1 MTIQWRLSLWYMGI
15 TLAILVV
22 FSMATYLGMR
32 HLLYSALDNERD
44 LIAQAIESSYDP
56 YQNIFRDMHID
67 PVRLSRNLKEYYI
80 VVYDSFERPIFHS
93 PLAEQ
98 IEMPIPLTRQVVEE
112 RHTFTITDGGVGQ
125 TRVKYQSTTFRTFSR
140 KIVYQNKTVGWVNM
154 AFPTTEIESSMHNL
168 LKSLM
173 LGIFFAVGLI
183 GSGSYFLTRKVL
195 HPVAVITNKARE
207 ISSRNLSE
215 RLAVYNEHDELG
227 GLTVVLND
235 LLQRLENSFLAQRRF
250 MADAAHELKTPL
262 TVLRAHWEDEI
273 NNDAL
278 RQDLREKLV
287 QDTETIS
294 RLAHLINNMLL
305 LAQTEEIRFEQKRL
319 QLDDIVKEVISDARV
334 LADMKSQQLDLQ
346 MTTTSAV
353 TGDRDR
359 LYQLAF
365 NLVENAIKYTP
376 EKGTIKVLLERQ
388 QNQVIL
394 SIEDDGPGIAEEHLP
409 WVFERFYRVNK
420 DRSRKTGGS
429 GLGLAICKL
438 IVEAHGGTIEV
449 ASQPNAG
456 TRFHVRLPIATE
468 AA

>member
-1 MTIQWRLSLWYMGI
+1 MTIQWRLSLWYMCV
-15 TLAILVV
+15 TLAILVI

-32 HLLYSALDNERD
+32 HLLYSALDKERD
-44 LIAQAIESSYDP
+44 LISQAIESSYDP
-56 YQNIFRDMHID
+56 YQNVFKEMQID
-67 PVRLSRNLKEYYI
+67 PFRLSRNLKQTYI

-98 IEMPIPLTRQVVEE
+98 IEMPIPLTRQVIEE
-112 RHTFTITDGGVGQ
+112 RHTIRMTDGAGGQ
-125 TRVKYQSTTFRTFSR
+125 TSIKYHSTTYRTFSR
-140 KIVYQNKTVGWVNM
+140 KIVYRNKTIGWVNM

-173 LGIFFAVGLI
+173 LGILLAVGLI
-183 GSGSYFLTRKVL
+183 GSGSYFLTRKAL
-195 HPVAVITNKARE
+195 RPVAIITNKARE

-215 RLAVYNEHDELG
+215 RLDVYNEHDELG

-262 TVLRAHWEDEI
+262 AVLRAHWEDEI
-273 NNDAL
+273 NNDGIS
-278 RQDLREKLV
+278 QEVREKLV
-287 QDTETIS
+287 QDTEIIS

-305 LAQTEEIRFEQKRL
+305 LAQTEETKFERKRL
-319 QLDDIVKEVISDARV
+319 QLDAVVKDVIYDVQV
-334 LADMKSQQLDLQ
+334 LADMKSQQLHLHV
-346 MTTTSAV
+346 TPTSEV

-359 LYQLAF
+359 LYQLVF

-376 EKGTIKVLLERQ
+376 EKGTIWVHLERRE
-388 QNQVIL
+388 NQTRL

-409 WVFERFYRVNK
+409 CLFERFYRVKK

-438 IVEAHGGTIEV
+438 IVEAHHGTIEV
-449 ASQPNAG
+449 TSQPNAG
-456 TRFHVRLPIATE
+456 TRFQVRLPLATDV
-468 AA
+468 A